1 MPDHKITAVASRS
14 ELGNLFRV
22 LTERQ
27 DTDTQIYTRDIL
39 VGLKDIGVLAQQ
51 IDTQLGLYQ
60 KMSYTTN
67 AVVTFSD
74 NRSKQFNSIGELP
87 KFNWDRPVETTSI
100 SLRWD
105 ILIEAQDGEKPTE
118 HNILVRLATGIK
130 PQDLMRA
137 MFSKD
142 LDEMESFEMA
152 SAGCA
157 CHVTFA
163 TQSLAGDI
171 FRVVDDWVK
180 SRPTAQYTAPYLKI
194 LRGRSDL
201 IFKLVRHSL
210 PVSAV
215 FALLAYFCHT
225 THQLDQGATA
235 SIGFIRHTMLF
246 GVLLWVTFLISGF
259 ISRWLAG
266 HLHRLLHKIGMLHPF
281 ALSAGDEN
289 RQTALSA
296 RNKKNFT
303 RLCCEGSL
311 AVAWNLVAATLI
323 VLFTLVNNPKGEQG
337 GADQP
342 VTAPQL
348 EPKDKQKPQ
357 PETEGRF
364 QSRVEGLRH

>member
-1 MPDHKITAVASRS
+1 MSNHQVTAVANRS
-14 ELGNLFRV
+14 DLGHLFRV

-39 VGLKDIGVLAQQ
+39 VGLKDIGVLGQQ
-51 IDTQLGLYQ
+51 IETQLGLYQ
-60 KMSYTTN
+60 KLSYTTN

-74 NRSKQFNSIGELP
+74 NRSKQFHSIAELP

-100 SLRWD
+100 TLRWN

-171 FRVVDDWVK
+171 FRVVEEWVQG
-180 SRPTAQYTAPYLKI
+180 RPTAQYTAPYLKA
-194 LRGRSDL
+194 LRRRSDL

-235 SIGFIRHTMLF
+235 SIGFIRQTILF
-246 GVLLWVTFLISGF
+246 GVLLWVTFLVSGF

-266 HLHRLLHKIGMLHPF
+266 HLHGLLHKIGMLHPF
-281 ALSAGDEN
+281 TLSAGDDN
-289 RQTALSA
+289 RQTALA
-296 RNKKNFT
+296 AKNKKNFT
-303 RLCCEGSL
+303 RLCFEGSL
-311 AVAWNLVAATLI
+311 AVVWNLAAAAII
-323 VLFTLVNNPKGEQG
+323 VLLTWGQNPEGEQD
-337 GADQP
+337 GAGQP
-342 VTAPQL
+342 ATRS
-348 EPKDKQKPQ
+348 ESK
-357 PETEGRF
+357 
-364 QSRVEGLRH
+364 

>member
-1 MPDHKITAVASRS
+1 MSTQQVSTVASKS
-14 ELGNLFRV
+14 ALGSLFRV

-39 VGLKDIGVLAQQ
+39 VGLKDLGVLAQQ

-60 KMSYTTN
+60 KISYTTN

-74 NRSKQFNSIGELP
+74 NRSKQFHSIAELP
-87 KFNWDRPVETTSI
+87 KFNWDRPVETTSV
-100 SLRWD
+100 SLKWN

-171 FRVVDDWVK
+171 FRVVEEWVQG
-180 SRPTAQYTAPYLKI
+180 RPTAQYSAPYLKT
-194 LRGRSDL
+194 LRRRSDL

-235 SIGFIRHTMLF
+235 SIGFIRQTMLF
-246 GVLLWVTFLISGF
+246 GVLLWVTFLVSGF

-266 HLHRLLHKIGMLHPF
+266 HLHGLLHKIGMLHPF
-281 ALSAGDEN
+281 TLSAGDDN
-289 RQTALSA
+289 RQTALA
-296 RNKKNFT
+296 AKNKKNFT
-303 RLCCEGSL
+303 RLCFEGSL
-311 AVAWNLVAATLI
+311 AVAWNIVAAVII
-323 VLFTLVNNPKGEQG
+323 VLFTWLHNPKGEQG

-342 VTAPQL
+342 ATRS
-348 EPKDKQKPQ
+348 ESISKGDQKPQ
-357 PETEGRF
+357 TE
-364 QSRVEGLRH
+364 SELRPR